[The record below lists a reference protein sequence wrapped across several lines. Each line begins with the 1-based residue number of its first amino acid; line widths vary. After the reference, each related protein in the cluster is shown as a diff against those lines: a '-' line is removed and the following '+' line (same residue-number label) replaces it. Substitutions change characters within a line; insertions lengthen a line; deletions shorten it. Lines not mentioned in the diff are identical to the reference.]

1 MCVREPEQGMRAYYA
16 EMSNAMYNAINKMA
30 LGEMSADEA
39 YAEMEAK
46 VAELAAE

>member
-1 MCVREPEQGMRAYYA
+1 MIASPFPGGVPSYYA

-30 LGEMSADEA
+30 LGEMTADEA

>member
-1 MCVREPEQGMRAYYA
+1 
-16 EMSNAMYNAINKMA
+16 MSNAMYNAINKMA